1 VQESRAAPT
10 ARAGARR
17 LPGRTGSWL
26 SDRGAR
32 RLVAGLGAY
41 QSGSLLAALLA
52 LGAFFTLTS
61 SNFLTSSNLK
71 VVLLTVS
78 VVGIVAV
85 PQAMLLLSGFIDL
98 SVGSVA
104 VLATIVFGQMM
115 RIWDQPL
122 GLSIVVALLVGAGW
136 GMLNAVLVAYW
147 GFSPVI
153 VTLGG
158 YAGARGIADAVSHDV
173 TQFSFGDKFAYLGN
187 GELFG
192 LPMPAVI
199 FIGVFLVG
207 AFLWY
212 QTPLGRHLT
221 AIGANR
227 PAARAVGVSVRR
239 VPAFAYVA
247 SGLAAA
253 AGGLVLT
260 SELDG
265 ASPSIGL
272 GLELEVL
279 TAVLLGGV
287 AFSGGRGSLWGVLF
301 GVLFVGVLD
310 NGLILLN
317 VGPYYVNVAIGG
329 VLIAA
334 AGVDAL
340 YQRLERIPI
349 AVDEQTGGA
358 ARPGEPP
365 PAEKR
370 DESEVP
376 A

>member
-1 VQESRAAPT
+1 VQETPAAPT

-17 LPGRTGSWL
+17 LTGRTGSWL

-32 RLVAGLGAY
+32 RLIAGLGAY

-104 VLATIVFGQMM
+104 VLAAIFFGEMM

-122 GLSIVVALLVGAGW
+122 VLSIVVALLVGAGW
-136 GMLNAVLVAYW
+136 GLLNAVLVAYW
-147 GFSPVI
+147 GFSPII

-158 YAGARGIADAVSHDV
+158 YAGARGVADAISHDV

-239 VPAFAYVA
+239 IPAVAYVA
-247 SGLAAA
+247 SGFAAA
-253 AGGLVLT
+253 AGGLILT

-349 AVDEQTGGA
+349 AVDEQPGGA

>member
-1 VQESRAAPT
+1 VLPIPAP
-10 ARAGARR
+10 
-17 LPGRTGSWL
+17 
-26 SDRGAR
+26 
-32 RLVAGLGAY
+32 
-41 QSGSLLAALLA
+41 
-52 LGAFFTLTS
+52 
-61 SNFLTSSNLK
+61 
-71 VVLLTVS
+71 
-78 VVGIVAV
+78 
-85 PQAMLLLSGFIDL
+85 
-98 SVGSVA
+98 
-104 VLATIVFGQMM
+104 
-115 RIWDQPL
+115 
-122 GLSIVVALLVGAGW
+122 
-136 GMLNAVLVAYW
+136 
-147 GFSPVI
+147 
-153 VTLGG
+153 
-158 YAGARGIADAVSHDV
+158 
-173 TQFSFGDKFAYLGN
+173 
-187 GELFG
+187 
-192 LPMPAVI
+192 
-199 FIGVFLVG
+199 
-207 AFLWY
+207 
-212 QTPLGRHLT
+212 
-221 AIGANR
+221 
-227 PAARAVGVSVRR
+227 
-239 VPAFAYVA
+239 AYVA
-247 SGLAAA
+247 SGFAAA
-253 AGGLVLT
+253 AGGLILT

-349 AVDEQTGGA
+349 AVDEQPGGA

-365 PAEKR
+365 PAERR